1 LTKQFGYGFQIKFQT
16 NTVPKP
22 LLKPKENINHRE
34 FEMASQPCLVK
45 KLYDT
50 LSEIPPGQ
58 ITQAIC
64 REHIIRL
71 SALLAEIRNGR
82 GQSSHLAIM
91 NDLAGILV
99 KDAADKICVD
109 LGQMILSA
117 LEEYRHVFLTHI
129 EGHYCSTGECAPL
142 IAAPC
147 QMACPA
153 GVDVPSYVALVGEGR
168 HKEALEVLME
178 DLPLPGALSRVC
190 VHPCEKACRRGTVD
204 KPIAICQLKRV
215 AFDKAHEA
223 GMIPIKEKSHR
234 YREKIAIIGSGP
246 AGLSTGYFLAKKGY
260 GSTIFE
266 SKPEPGGMLRWWIP
280 AYRLPS
286 DILELEINH
295 IKALGVDIHTG
306 VTFGKDLTLTSL
318 NEQGFQ
324 AYFLGIGAH
333 DPMRLHIP
341 GEEDFSGVE
350 DCLTFLYKARQG
362 TAKVGRRVIVVGGGN
377 AAVDCARTALRMDV
391 DEVRLVYRRTKREM
405 PAHPKEIQELEE
417 EGTVLNILLSP
428 IRIHGKN
435 GKATGLE
442 VIQNKLSKLD
452 GSGRRRPVPVKGTE
466 HIIPADTIICAI
478 GQEVNVQSL
487 RPVDRLE
494 LTRRNLI
501 TVNPVTMETS
511 VPGVFAGGDVVT
523 GPATVVEAV
532 ASGKKAAEAIH
543 RFLRKMPN
551 PEYTLV
557 PLKRKQVRVMD
568 VSPKEKSLSSRPDMP
583 VMDLEARKGNF
594 KEVEL
599 GLLADSAVQEA
610 KRCLRCD
617 ICISCGRCIQVCRD
631 QMGVDA
637 IHLSYVD
644 VNPTAE
650 TDFNRSSEC
659 CIGCGAC
666 AENCPTAAITVH
678 DEGGIRTLRM
688 CGAEMARHQL
698 ITCASC
704 GNALIPEKQR
714 NFVMKRLDD
723 NQKTKYS
730 GVICPAC
737 ARKIEAKN
745 LVGEIP
751 VY

>member
-1 LTKQFGYGFQIKFQT
+1 MTG
-16 NTVPKP
+16 
-22 LLKPKENINHRE
+22 R
-34 FEMASQPCLVK
+34 PCLVK
-45 KLYDT
+45 KLHET
-50 LSEIPPGQ
+50 LSEIPLGQ
-58 ITQAIC
+58 ITQPLC

-71 SALLAEIRNGR
+71 QAILEDIRNGR
-82 GQSSHLAIM
+82 GQRDHLAIM
-91 NDLAGILV
+91 NDLAGILS
-99 KDAADKICVD
+99 KDAVDKICID
-109 LGQMILSA
+109 LGHMVISA
-117 LEEYRHVFLTHI
+117 LEEERHVFLTHI
-129 EGHYCSTGECAPL
+129 EGHYCSTGECTPL

-153 GVDVPSYVALVGEGR
+153 GVDVPSYVALVGQGR
-168 HKEALEVLME
+168 YMEAMEVLRE

-204 KPIAICQLKRV
+204 EPIAICQLKRV

-223 GMIPIKEKSHR
+223 GILPIKKTTHR

-246 AGLSTGYFLAKKGY
+246 AGLSASYFLAKKGY
-260 GSTIFE
+260 KSTIFE

-280 AYRLPS
+280 AYRLPN
-286 DILELEINH
+286 DVLDLEINY

-306 VTFGKDLTLTSL
+306 ITFGKDISMKSL
-318 NEQGFQ
+318 MKQGFK

-333 DPMRLHIP
+333 DPMRLNIP
-341 GEEDFSGVE
+341 GEEDFFGVE
-350 DCLTFLYKARQG
+350 DCLSFLYKARRG
-362 TAKVGRRVIVVGGGN
+362 TAKVGRRVIVIGGGN

-428 IRIHGKN
+428 IRIHGEN

-442 VIQNKLSKLD
+442 CVQNKLSKLD

-551 PEYTLV
+551 SEYTLA
-557 PLKRKQVRVMD
+557 PLKRQQVRVMD
-568 VSPKEKSLSSRPDMP
+568 VSLIEKSLSSRPDMP
-583 VMDLEARKGNF
+583 VMDLADRKGNF

-599 GLLADSAVQEA
+599 GLSADSAIQEA

-617 ICISCGRCIQVCRD
+617 ICISCGRCIEVCRD

-644 VNPTAE
+644 INPTAE
-650 TDFNRSSEC
+650 TDFQRFSEY

-666 AENCPTAAITVH
+666 AENCPTAAITLR
-678 DEGGIRTLRM
+678 DKDGIRTLQM
-688 CGAEMARHQL
+688 CGAEMAQHRL
-698 ITCASC
+698 ITCTSC
-704 GNALIPEKQR
+704 GDPLISEKQR
-714 NFVMKRLDD
+714 KFVMTRLDGT
-723 NQKTKYS
+723 QKTKYS
-730 GVICPAC
+730 GDICPAC

-745 LVGEIP
+745 LVGKIP
-751 VY
+751 IY

>member
-1 LTKQFGYGFQIKFQT
+1 
-16 NTVPKP
+16 
-22 LLKPKENINHRE
+22 
-34 FEMASQPCLVK
+34 MAIQPCLVK
-45 KLYDT
+45 KLYET

-58 ITQAIC
+58 ITQPLC

-71 SALLAEIRNGR
+71 SALLEDIRNGR
-82 GQSSHLAIM
+82 GQRDHLAIM

-109 LGQMILSA
+109 LGHMVISA

-129 EGHYCSTGECAPL
+129 EAHYCSTGECAPL

-153 GVDVPSYVALVGEGR
+153 GVDVPSYVALVGAGR
-168 HKEALEVLME
+168 YKEALEVLRE

-204 KPIAICQLKRV
+204 EPIAICQLKRV
-215 AFDKAHEA
+215 AFDKAHEEE
-223 GMIPIKEKSHR
+223 MPPIKETRHQ
-234 YREKIAIIGSGP
+234 YGEKIAVIGSGP
-246 AGLSTGYFLAKKGY
+246 AGLSASYFLAKKGY
-260 GSTIFE
+260 KSAIFE

-286 DILELEINH
+286 DVLEMEINH
-295 IKALGVDIHTG
+295 IKSLGVDIHTG
-306 VTFGKDLTLTSL
+306 VTFGKDITLKFL
-318 NEQGFQ
+318 KEQGFQ
-324 AYFLGIGAH
+324 AFFLGIGAH
-333 DPMRLHIP
+333 NPMQLHIP

-362 TAKVGRRVIVVGGGN
+362 TAKVGRRVIVIGGGN

-391 DEVRLVYRRTKREM
+391 DEVHLVYRRTKREM
-405 PAHPKEIQELEE
+405 PAHPKEIQDLEE
-417 EGTVLNILLSP
+417 EGAVLNILLSP
-428 IRIHGKN
+428 IGIHGEN

-442 VIQNKLSKLD
+442 CVQNKLSKLD

-478 GQEVNVQSL
+478 GQEVNIQCL
-487 RPVDRLE
+487 KPVNRLE

-532 ASGKKAAEAIH
+532 AAGKKAAEAIH
-543 RFLRKMPN
+543 RFLRKIPN

-557 PLKRKQVRVMD
+557 PLKRRQVRAMD
-568 VSPKEKSLSSRPDMP
+568 VSSQEKSLPSRPEMP
-583 VMDLEARKGNF
+583 MMDLEARKGNF

-599 GLLADSAVQEA
+599 GLPVDSAIQEA

-617 ICISCGRCIQVCRD
+617 ICISCGRCIEVCRD

-644 VNPTAE
+644 INPTSE
-650 TDFNRSSEC
+650 TDFQRFSEY

-666 AENCPTAAITVH
+666 AENCPTAAITLR
-678 DEGGIRTLRM
+678 DKGGIRTLQM
-688 CGAEMARHQL
+688 CGAEMAQHQL

-714 NFVMKRLDD
+714 NFVMNRLDD
-723 NQKTKYS
+723 SQKRKYS